1 MLRQLRTNGDF
12 NGGYAIVFW
21 GLAGCGLG
29 VGAGALLHGSPAM
42 AGISLI
48 IGGLIGVC
56 AGLFAALG
64 TSTAARILVLPGFLI
79 EIIFSIFS

>member
-1 MLRQLRTNGDF
+1 MLRQLRTKGDF

-29 VGAGALLHGSPAM
+29 AGAGIMLHGSSAI
-42 AGISLI
+42 AGILSI

-56 AGLFAALG
+56 IGLFAALG
-64 TSTAARILVLPGFLI
+64 ASTTARILVLPGILI
-79 EIIFSIFS
+79 EIVLSIFN